1 MLLDELYQT
10 IEKLNG
16 RMETHRDKL
25 SQSEALTRNA
35 LVDPL
40 LRCLGWDTED
50 PSLVMPEY
58 KLGNGFA
65 DYALLNGGK
74 PVIVIE
80 AKKLDTPLDD
90 AASQGIH
97 YCVNDG
103 IKYFAVTDGRKW
115 DIYETH
121 RPVPLADKKIVGFD
135 ITNPTS
141 DVCLEALALW
151 RRNIQSGIIRK
162 AQRPLLGMES
172 QENQSIPLGQADES
186 TEFATISPITQP
198 EGNWQPLPQ
207 VRPLPGEKPMEIQ
220 FPDGSTTAVKHWSDI
235 PCQAV
240 NWLSQQVRLDETG
253 IPLRKGNRYI
263 ISASPVHPS
272 QRDFTATKKIGRF
285 YLEADYSTADQVK
298 NANLIIE
305 KVGKGVRP
313 EQFSVRLPR

>member
-10 IEKLNG
+10 IEKLNR

-40 LRCLGWDTED
+40 LRSPGWDTED

-58 KLGNGFA
+58 KLGSGFA
-65 DYALLNGGK
+65 DYALLSDGK

-80 AKKLDTPLDD
+80 AKKLGLPLDD

-121 RPVPLADKKIVGFD
+121 RPVPLFDKKIVSFD
-135 ITNPTS
+135 ITNPPV
-141 DVCLEALALW
+141 DVCLDALTLW
-151 RRNIQSGIIRK
+151 RRGVQSGTVRK
-162 AQRPLLGMES
+162 AQSPLLGMES
-172 QENQSIPLGQADES
+172 QENPPIPPKQADAV
-186 TEFATISPITQP
+186 T

-207 VRPLPGEKPMEIQ
+207 VQPSSGSKPLEIR
-220 FPDGSTTAVKHWSDI
+220 FPDGSTIAVSHWYSILYTA
-235 PCQAV
+235 A
-240 NWLSQQVRLDETG
+240 NWLNQQGRLDETG
-253 IPLRKGNRYI
+253 SPIQKGRRYI
-263 ISASPVHPS
+263 ISDSPIHPS
-272 QRDFTATKKIGRF
+272 GADFKSSREIGRF
-285 YLEADYSTADQVK
+285 YLDVRDKPANLVK
-298 NANLIIE
+298 SANLIIE
-305 KVGKGVRP
+305 RIGKGVSP
-313 EQFSVRLPR
+313 GQFSVRWTK